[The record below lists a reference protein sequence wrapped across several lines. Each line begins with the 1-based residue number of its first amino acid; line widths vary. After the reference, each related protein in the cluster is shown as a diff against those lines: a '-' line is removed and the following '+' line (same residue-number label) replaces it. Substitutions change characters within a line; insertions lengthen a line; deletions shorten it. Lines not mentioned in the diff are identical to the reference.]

1 MAHTMFTSPGDHP
14 PSVSLLY
21 LPRKLLVDIGFEGL
35 INKLEEYA
43 GKRFTLAVTVIV
55 GLAAITQG
63 LRLFIEGLIW
73 VFRAIRTSGESVGL
87 MNLQDWAALALTVG
101 MGVTAVFVIFVIFD
115 RLWITKRVNATRHDV
130 EHMLHEGEAS
140 LKQQHDEIL
149 AIVNQ
154 FEADHTEVKARQA
167 ELLRRFDDGSS

>member
-21 LPRKLLVDIGFEGL
+21 LPRKLLVDIGFGSL
-35 INKLEEYA
+35 LDKLDEYW
-43 GKRFTLAVTVIV
+43 GKRPTLALTLMV
-55 GLAAITQG
+55 GLAAFTQG
-63 LRLFIEGLIW
+63 LRLFIEALIW
-73 VFRAIRTSGESVGL
+73 VFRAIRTGGESVGL

-115 RLWITKRVNATRHDV
+115 RLWIAKRVNATRHDV
-130 EHMLHEGEAS
+130 ERMLHEAEAS
-140 LKQQHDEIL
+140 VKQHDEIL

-154 FEADHTEVKARQA
+154 VQADHTEVKARQA
-167 ELLRRFDDGSS
+167 ALLRRFDESSS

>member
-1 MAHTMFTSPGDHP
+1 
-14 PSVSLLY
+14 
-21 LPRKLLVDIGFEGL
+21 
-35 INKLEEYA
+35 
-43 GKRFTLAVTVIV
+43 
-55 GLAAITQG
+55 
-63 LRLFIEGLIW
+63 
-73 VFRAIRTSGESVGL
+73 

-130 EHMLHEGEAS
+130 EHMLHEGKAS

>member
-1 MAHTMFTSPGDHP
+1 MFTPPGDHP

-35 INKLEEYA
+35 INKMEEHA
-43 GKRFTLAVTVIV
+43 GKRFTLAVTVMV

-63 LRLFIEGLIW
+63 LRLSIEALIW

-130 EHMLHEGEAS
+130 ERMLHEADAS
-140 LKQQHDEIL
+140 VKQQHDEIL

-154 FEADHTEVKARQA
+154 VQADHTEVKARQA
-167 ELLRRFDDGSS
+167 ALLRRFDESSS